1 MLPLGH
7 HGYMDLNP
15 VPEWSISE
23 DDVAEH
29 GPKVRAEIVK
39 RYADLWQLITT
50 QIHLAEEHG
59 RPVDPRWAELGV
71 RVNKELGG
79 IYRLN
84 RPAPVDNEDVVLTAP
99 VDVIEAQLKELEAKL
114 AG

>member
-1 MLPLGH
+1 
-7 HGYMDLNP
+7 MDLNL
-15 VPEWSISE
+15 VPDWQISE

-29 GPKVRAEIVK
+29 APRVRGQVVK
-39 RYADLWQLITT
+39 RYEDLWQLITT
-50 QIHLAEEHG
+50 QIHLAEEAG

-71 RVNKELGG
+71 RVTKELASV
-79 IYRLN
+79 YRLHRVAN
-84 RPAPVDNEDVVLTAP
+84 QELDEVVLTTP